1 MTLDVKGKT
10 ALVVDDY
17 QSMRVILKE
26 HLQGF
31 GFKVIE
37 AENGMEGLERAR
49 ENQPD
54 MIFTDIVMPVMDG
67 LELCQ
72 EAKSDASLVNVPI
85 VVLSTHADASYILKA
100 IHNGADDYVSK
111 PIEIRLLEKVITRL
125 IDGG

>member
-10 ALVVDDY
+10 VLVVDDY

-31 GFKVIE
+31 GFTVIE
-37 AENGMEGLERAR
+37 AENGMEGLELAR
-49 ENQPD
+49 ENQLD

-100 IHNGADDYVSK
+100 IHNGADDYVAK
-111 PIEIRLLEKVITRL
+111 PIEIRLLEKVIMRL
-125 IDGG
+125 IDGR